1 LANISILAAFL
12 AGVISF
18 VSPCV
23 LPLVPAYISFISG
36 ISIQELTQ
44 GEDKKRALKGVIINS
59 LLFVAGFSLIF
70 IGLGASATLV
80 GQFLLS
86 KMDIFAKVAGVI
98 IVIFGLHTA
107 GLFKIRFLNYE
118 KRFQARKKIG
128 PLGSFLVGLAFAFGW
143 TPCVGPILAGIL
155 AVASTQETIK
165 QGIFLLSSYS
175 LGLGIPF
182 ILTGVGINRFFI
194 IFGKLKKHFRWVEM
208 ISGALL
214 VIVGALIFFG
224 ALQRLTSI
232 F

>member
-1 LANISILAAFL
+1 MANISILAAFL

>member
-1 LANISILAAFL
+1 MQHVSILAAFF
-12 AGVISF
+12 AGIITF
-18 VSPCV
+18 ISPCV

-36 ISIQELTQ
+36 ISIQDLTQ
-44 GEDKKRALKGVIINS
+44 GGEKKQALKGVILNS

-70 IGLGASATLV
+70 IGLGASATFV
-80 GQFLLS
+80 GQFLQS
-86 KMDIFAKVAGVI
+86 KQYLLTKVAGII
-98 IVIFGLHTA
+98 IVILGLHTA

-118 KRFQARKKIG
+118 RRFHFKKRIG

-143 TPCVGPILAGIL
+143 TPCAGPILGTIYMYAG
-155 AVASTQETIK
+155 TQESIS

-182 ILTGVGINRFFI
+182 ILTGVGINRFFV
-194 IFGKLKKHFRWVEM
+194 IFGRLKKHFRWVEI

-214 VIVGALIFFG
+214 IIVGTLIFFG
-224 ALQRLTSI
+224 GLQRLTSI